1 MKGKVGR
8 LWNKIFMGIFGL
20 KVLVFFFPFS
30 LAFLTESCSVV

>member
-20 KVLVFFFPFS
+20 KIHVFFSFFS
-30 LAFLTESCSVV
+30 GLLD